1 MKKRGFLLTLENVIY
16 DESLEHLIENLF
28 PKLTFKIIQFEE
40 VFSNHENN
48 NNNSNNNNNNISDDN
63 NSINEKNYDE
73 FKNEENDEK
82 IQEKMAEMKN
92 KSLKMYRRAYHMLYS
107 MKRWKKREEI
117 LKEIETGNNVILI
130 NYCFKEISE
139 CICED
144 IDFDFAKTTYTG
156 LIRPDKVLYF
166 DDEKC
171 KISTYFEF
179 FKYVTKIKSNN
190 INEYIN
196 DLKFNIELLIN
207 DYSKNKNDD
216 FNINFYPNSIGED
229 LFMFVDV

>member
-16 DESLEHLIENLF
+16 DESLEQLLENLF
-28 PKLTFKIIQFEE
+28 PKLTFKIIKFEE

-48 NNNSNNNNNNISDDN
+48 NNNNNNKNKNDN
-63 NSINEKNYDE
+63 DSINEKNYDE

-144 IDFDFAKTTYTG
+144 IDFEFAKTTYTG
-156 LIRPDKVLYF
+156 LIRPDKV
-166 DDEKC
+166 
-171 KISTYFEF
+171 
-179 FKYVTKIKSNN
+179 
-190 INEYIN
+190 
-196 DLKFNIELLIN
+196 
-207 DYSKNKNDD
+207 
-216 FNINFYPNSIGED
+216 
-229 LFMFVDV
+229 

>member
-16 DESLEHLIENLF
+16 DESLEQLLENLF
-28 PKLTFKIIQFEE
+28 PKLTFKIIKFEE

-48 NNNSNNNNNNISDDN
+48 NNNNNNNNKNNNDN
-63 NSINEKNYDE
+63 DSINEKNYDE
-73 FKNEENDEK
+73 FKSEENDEK

-92 KSLKMYRRAYHMLYS
+92 KSIKMYRRAYHMLYS

-117 LKEIETGNNVILI
+117 LKEIETGTNVILI

-144 IDFDFAKTTYTG
+144 IDFEFAKTTYTG

-216 FNINFYPNSIGED
+216 FNINFYPMSIGED
-229 LFMFVDV
+229 LFMFADV

>member
-16 DESLEHLIENLF
+16 DESLEQLLENLF
-28 PKLTFKIIQFEE
+28 PKLAFKIIKFEE

-48 NNNSNNNNNNISDDN
+48 NNNNNNKNKNDN
-63 NSINEKNYDE
+63 DSINEKNYDE
-73 FKNEENDEK
+73 FKSEENDEK

-92 KSLKMYRRAYHMLYS
+92 KSIKMYRRAYHMLYS

-144 IDFDFAKTTYTG
+144 IDFEFAKTTYTG
-156 LIRPDKVLYF
+156 LIRPDKVLYY
-166 DDEKC
+166 DDDKC

-190 INEYIN
+190 IDEYIN

-216 FNINFYPNSIGED
+216 FNINFYPMSIGED
-229 LFMFVDV
+229 LFMFADV

>member
-1 MKKRGFLLTLENVIY
+1 MKKRGFLITLENIIY
-16 DESLEHLIENLF
+16 DENLENLLEHSF
-28 PKLTFKIIQFEE
+28 PKMSFKIIKFED
-40 VFSNHENN
+40 VFSHHKND
-48 NNNSNNNNNNISDDN
+48 NSNN
-63 NSINEKNYDE
+63 SIKEKNYDE
-73 FKNEENDEK
+73 YKSDENDEK
-82 IQEKMAEMKN
+82 IQEKMLEMKN
-92 KSLKMYRRAYHMLYS
+92 KSIKMYRRAYHMLYS

-117 LKEIETGNNVILI
+117 LKEIETGTNVILI

-171 KISTYFEF
+171 KISTYFEY
-179 FKYVTKIKSNN
+179 FKYVTKIKNNN

-196 DLKFNIELLIN
+196 DIKFNIELLIN

-216 FNINFYPNSIGED
+216 FNKNFYPMSIGED
-229 LFMFVDV
+229 LFMFADV